1 VLFNTDKERI
11 VIEIGSG
18 WTKVLVGSSLGKK
31 KKKGL
36 FNENISVKDTF
47 LFKTP
52 LADILETDILR
63 DSEQPY
69 TPIFNEYELIE
80 KIREKFFEKRIKA
93 NEVIITLSDR
103 SVVSREMIL
112 PKVEEDKLKD
122 IIRYELQEL
131 LPIDQKKYVIDF
143 KVIEEVKVSGVDKYK
158 LIVSAL
164 PKDEGKYYHGFIDEL
179 GKDPYALDIAS
190 NSISKLFD
198 RNMKINSKDRDVLN
212 LTYAY
217 VDIGYSNIK
226 LHIIEKGIL
235 KFTRNIEG
243 GVKSIMAVDGV
254 KIIESEE
261 SIELVKKWIGSLE
274 QMFKF
279 FTSRETNRQID
290 HIFLFGGGALIPNVE
305 EYFSKIIG
313 VSTETIEQIE
323 NLDFH
328 KDCSYFSLPLFLNTV
343 ASLIRR

>member
-1 VLFNTDKERI
+1 MLFTTEKERI

-18 WTKVLVGSSLGKK
+18 WTKVLVGSTQVKK
-31 KKKGL
+31 KKNGL
-36 FNENISVKDTF
+36 SFENLKVKDTF
-47 LFKTP
+47 LIKTP
-52 LADILETDILR
+52 EAFDAEFDEPK
-63 DSEQPY
+63 DPDKSF
-69 TPIFNEYELIE
+69 TPHFMKDELINE
-80 KIREKFFEKRIKA
+80 IAERLRENKVKA
-93 NEVIITLSDR
+93 VEVIMTLSDR
-103 SVVSREMIL
+103 SVVSREMVL
-112 PKVEEDKLKD
+112 PKVEEEKLKGV
-122 IIRYELQEL
+122 ISFELQEF
-131 LPIDQKKYVIDF
+131 LPIDQKKYLIDF
-143 KVIEEVKVSGVDKYK
+143 KIIDQIKVGEIEKYK
-158 LIVSAL
+158 LIIAAL
-164 PKDEGKYYHGFIDEL
+164 PKEEGQFYHSFIDEL
-179 GKDPYALDIAS
+179 GKEPYALDIAS

-198 RNMKINSKDRDVLN
+198 RNLKINNKDRDVLN

-243 GVKSIMAVDGV
+243 GVKSIMAADGIKV
-254 KIIESEE
+254 IESEE
-261 SIELVKKWIGSLE
+261 SIELIKKWIGSLE

-279 FTSRETNRQID
+279 FTSRETSRKID
-290 HIFLFGGGALIPNVE
+290 HIFLFGGGALIPNIE

-313 VSTETIEQIE
+313 VSTETIEQVE